1 MKKDN
6 EFKPVPNPIEQILD
20 ENCLDN
26 IILMDRENKPI
37 EFEQIALISLDDSD
51 YYYAMLFPVT
61 KVEGVNEDEEGDTLF
76 VLGID
81 TEKSTYWQETNQSV
95 IDKVIDAYEK
105 LLQEGES
112 GNK

>member
-1 MKKDN
+1 MKKEN

-20 ENCLDN
+20 ENCVDN
-26 IILMDRENKPI
+26 IILMDKDNKPI
-37 EFEQIALISLDDSD
+37 EFEQVALISLDDSD

-61 KVEGVNEDEEGDTLF
+61 KIEGVKEDEEGETLF
-76 VLGID
+76 VLAID
-81 TEKSTYWQETNQSV
+81 TENSTYRQETDQDV

-105 LLQEGES
+105 LLQDSE